1 MFAKWN
7 GGNVMGIQNG
17 MKGDGNDNFFTKPEI
32 AK

>member
-1 MFAKWN
+1 MEWRKT
-7 GGNVMGIQNG
+7 MGIKDG